1 MTRRLLVSFMAI
13 ALLALALLEIP
24 LGVAN
29 ARSERRDLEAKVER
43 DAVAVASLA
52 QSAVARRGASVVAV
66 ARLAETYLDDTGGRI
81 VVVDRAGRALVDA
94 DPPAP
99 GPRSFASRPEIASAL
114 RGRVA
119 TGVRHSETLGADLLY
134 VAVPVAANGVVS
146 GAVRVSYPTS
156 AIDER
161 VRRYWLALAAIAAVV
176 LALAAVVA
184 VVLAR
189 WIAGPLEAIE
199 RAAAAAA
206 EGDLGARA
214 TAGGPPEVRSL
225 ALTLNDLVAR
235 VDALLGSQ
243 RDFVADAS
251 HQLRTPLTALRLRL
265 ENLEREVAAGGRADL
280 DGALAEVQR
289 LSGLVDG
296 LLALARADAGE
307 TPARAVDVAGAAR
320 ERLAAWRPLA
330 AERGVEL
337 RLAGGEP
344 PRAHV
349 GPGRLEQVLDNLL
362 SNALEVAPPGT
373 AVTLTTG
380 RAGDRVELRVA
391 DEGPGLAPEDRA
403 RAFDRFWRGAS
414 DGAGSGL
421 GLAIARRLV
430 ETDGGEIELGEA
442 PGGGLEARIR
452 LPRA

>member
-1 MTRRLLVSFMAI
+1 MTRRLLASFMAI
-13 ALLALALLEIP
+13 ALLSLALLLIP
-24 LGVAN
+24 LGVSN
-29 ARSERRDLEAKVER
+29 SRSERRDLETKVER

-52 QSAVARRGASVVAV
+52 QSAVAGNRAGLEAV
-66 ARLAETYLDDTGGRI
+66 NRLAQTYLDDTGGRI
-81 VVVDRAGRALVDA
+81 VVVDRDGTALVDA

-99 GPRSFASRPEIASAL
+99 GPRNFASRPEIAAAL

-119 TGVRHSETLGADLLY
+119 TGVRHSETLGTDLLY
-134 VAVPVAANGVVS
+134 VAVPVAANGVVG

-156 AIDER
+156 AIDQR

-176 LALAAVVA
+176 LALAAAVA

-189 WIAGPLEAIE
+189 WITRPLEEIE
-199 RAAAAAA
+199 SAAAAAA
-206 EGDLGARA
+206 EGDLDARA
-214 TAGGPPEVRSL
+214 EAGGPPEVRSL

-243 RDFVADAS
+243 REFVADAS

-265 ENLEREVAAGGRADL
+265 ENLERDVSETGRADL
-280 DGALAEVQR
+280 EGALVEVQR

-307 TPARAVDVAGAAR
+307 APARAVDVAAAAR
-320 ERLAAWRPLA
+320 ERVAAWQPLA
-330 AERGVEL
+330 AERAVEL
-337 RLAGGEP
+337 RTAGVEP
-344 PRAHV
+344 PPAHV
-349 GPGRLEQVLDNLL
+349 GPARLEQVLDNLL

-373 AVTLTTG
+373 AVTVTTG
-380 RAGDRVELRVA
+380 RAGEHVELRVD
-391 DEGPGLAPEDRA
+391 DEGPGLSSEERA
-403 RAFDRFWRGAS
+403 RAFDRFWRGGS

-430 ETDGGEIELGEA
+430 ETDGGTIALVEA
-442 PGGGLEARIR
+442 PGGGLEARIL